1 MLKKICLFFLFVFVF
16 SAGTIVGSHFKNQ
29 IDRQKHKVTQS
40 IKKLGPDDEY
50 YGQQAKYNNVAELSK
65 DFESEK
71 DIEEVEEESKPEPK
85 KKVKRSRK
93 MPQKRQVSKKKPA
106 KKKSSGRY
114 TVQVAS
120 FPSSALA
127 NEMARKLKDQGHDAQ
142 VFSAEVK
149 GKTWH
154 RVGIGSFST
163 IGDANKKQR
172 QLVLDKVARSS
183 IISKMK

>member
-1 MLKKICLFFLFVFVF
+1 VF

-29 IDRQKHKVTQS
+29 IDRQKHKVAQS
-40 IKKLGPDDEY
+40 IKKLGPDDDY
-50 YGQQAKYNNVAELSK
+50 YGQQARYNDL
-65 DFESEK
+65 DESSEPK
-71 DIEEVEEESKPEPK
+71 EEEAEEVTPPPK
-85 KKVKRSRK
+85 KKPKQVRK
-93 MPQKRQVSKKKPA
+93 MPQKRRVA
-106 KKKSSGRY
+106 KKSPLKKRTKRSSGRF

-127 NEMARKLKDQGHDAQ
+127 NEMARKLKKQGHDAQ
-142 VFSAEVK
+142 VFSAVVK
-149 GKTWH
+149 GRTWH